1 MAQGNTGAPRF
12 QRRCLLS
19 PLNHLR
25 YAARLARMTEEETVP
40 TTLRPKYRWPFIAGA
55 MVLLWLVLAVMW
67 TIRNVEQTVNQGRD
81 RNETN
86 ATQDAD
92 R

>member
-1 MAQGNTGAPRF
+1 MGAAWF

-19 PLNHLR
+19 PLNRLR

-40 TTLRPKYRWPFIAGA
+40 TTLRPKYRWPYIAGA

>member
-12 QRRCLLS
+12 QRRCLL
-19 PLNHLR
+19 PPPNRLR
-25 YAARLARMTEEETVP
+25 YAARLARMIEEETAP
-40 TTLRPKYRWPFIAGA
+40 TTLRPRYRWPYIAGA

-67 TIRNVEQTVNQGRD
+67 TIRNVEQTVNQGKE
-81 RNETN
+81 RNESN
-86 ATQDAD
+86 ATKSVD